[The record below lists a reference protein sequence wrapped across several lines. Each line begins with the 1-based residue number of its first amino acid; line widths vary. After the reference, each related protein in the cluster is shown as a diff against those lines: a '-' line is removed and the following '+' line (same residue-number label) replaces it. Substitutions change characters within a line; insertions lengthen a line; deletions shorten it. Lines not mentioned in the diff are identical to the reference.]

1 LKHINELILR
11 ETHDF
16 AYLIHPGSTKCN
28 QDLKTKYWWYNMKC
42 DVVEYVILCD
52 ACQRV
57 KAEHQE
63 PYGLLEPLKIPIMKM
78 GRDGNGLHNGITSN
92 PGCI

>member
-1 LKHINELILR
+1 
-11 ETHDF
+11 
-16 AYLIHPGSTKCN
+16 
-28 QDLKTKYWWYNMKC
+28 MKC